1 MAENSRVCKKRSFD
15 AAFKLKVIDFAEQNT
30 NRSAARK
37 YGIDEKRV
45 REWKKQKD
53 QLETLNSKKRRLDG
67 GGRKAALPDMEEELV
82 TWIESLRAQNL
93 RVTRSN
99 VQSKALE
106 LAQAEGTEDF
116 HASDGWLQKFLKRH
130 SFSLRRRT
138 TVGQRLPQDLI
149 TKVVGF
155 IMSTRK
161 LRHSKDYPLSF
172 IGNMDETPLWLD
184 MPGETTITRR
194 GERSVPLRTTGH
206 DKARFTVVLS
216 AMADGRKL
224 KPYVVF
230 KGVRA
235 IPEMN
240 TNGVVVALSRNRW
253 MNEEL
258 TKDWVKRVWGSLN
271 FGRRLLVW
279 DAYKCHI
286 TAEVRSCVNTQ
297 TNTDVSIIPGGLT
310 SHLQPAD
317 VSWNKQFKTAY
328 KEKYS
333 QWMAT
338 GPKSYTA
345 AGNVRPPSKALCLQW
360 VKECWEALSAEI
372 VQKSFRACGISVNTD
387 GTEDEEIH
395 CLKEGGVAADA
406 MEEIRR
412 ETATL
417 HTAELDDESD
427 PFADIEEDEDELEQN
442 ELVLF
447 DC

>member
-1 MAENSRVCKKRSFD
+1 MAESSQVCKKRSYD
-15 AAFKLKVIDFAEQNT
+15 AAFKLKVIEFAEQNT
-30 NRSAARK
+30 NRGAARK
-37 YGIDEKRV
+37 YDIDEKRV

-53 QLETLNSKKRRLDG
+53 QLGSLNSKKRRLDG

-106 LAQAEGTEDF
+106 LTQARGEDF
-116 HASDGWLQKFLKRH
+116 RASDGWLQKFLKRH

-161 LRHSKDYPLSF
+161 LRHSKDYPLSL

-206 DKARFTVVLS
+206 EKGRFTVVLS
-216 AMADGRKL
+216 AIADGRKL
-224 KPYVVF
+224 KPYVVL

-240 TNGVVVALSRNRW
+240 TTGVVVALSKNGW

-279 DAYKCHI
+279 DAYRCHI
-286 TAEVRSCVNTQ
+286 MTEVRRYVNRQ
-297 TNTDVSIIPGGLT
+297 TNTDVSVIPGGLT
-310 SHLQPAD
+310 SHLHPAD
-317 VSWNKQFKTAY
+317 VSWNKPFKTAY

-338 GPKSYTA
+338 GP
-345 AGNVRPPSKALCLQW
+345 RPTQPLVMCVLP
-360 VKECWEALSAEI
+360 VK
-372 VQKSFRACGISVNTD
+372 RSVSS
-387 GTEDEEIH
+387 G
-395 CLKEGGVAADA
+395 
-406 MEEIRR
+406 
-412 ETATL
+412 
-417 HTAELDDESD
+417 
-427 PFADIEEDEDELEQN
+427 
-442 ELVLF
+442 
-447 DC
+447 

>member
-1 MAENSRVCKKRSFD
+1 MVEY
-15 AAFKLKVIDFAEQNT
+15 AEQNT
-30 NRSAARK
+30 NRATARK
-37 YGIDEKRV
+37 YGVDEKRV
-45 REWKKQKD
+45 REWKKQKA
-53 QLETLNSKKRRLDG
+53 QLGSLNSKKRRLDG
-67 GGRKAALPDMEEELV
+67 GGRKAALPDMEEELAG
-82 TWIESLRAQNL
+82 WIELMRAQNL

-99 VQSKALE
+99 VHSKALE
-106 LAQAEGTEDF
+106 FAEARGNEEF
-116 HASDGWLQKFLKRH
+116 HASPGWVNNFLRRH

-155 IMSTRK
+155 IMTTRK
-161 LRHSKDYPLSF
+161 LRRSKDYPLSF

-194 GERSVPLRTTGH
+194 GQRSVPLRTTGH
-206 DKARFTVVLS
+206 EKARFTVVLS

-230 KGVRA
+230 KGVRP
-235 IPEMN
+235 IPELN
-240 TNGVVVALSRNRW
+240 TPGVVVALSKNGW

-286 TAEVRSCVNTQ
+286 TDGVRSCVDKQ

-317 VSWNKQFKTAY
+317 VSWNKPFKAAY

-333 QWMAT
+333 QWMVT
-338 GPKSYTA
+338 GPKTYTA
-345 AGNVRPPSKALCLQW
+345 AGNVRAPSKALCLQW
-360 VKECWEALSAEI
+360 VRECWEALPSEM
-372 VQKSFRACGISVNTD
+372 VQKSFRACGISVRVD
-387 GTEDEEIH
+387 GSEDEEIH
-395 CLKEGGVAADA
+395 CLKQGGVAADA
-406 MEEIRR
+406 REVVRR
-412 ETATL
+412 DTAS
-417 HTAELDDESD
+417 LDTTTDTEDLD
-427 PFADIEEDEDELEQN
+427 PFADLEEDEDELEQN
-442 ELVLF
+442 EVVLD